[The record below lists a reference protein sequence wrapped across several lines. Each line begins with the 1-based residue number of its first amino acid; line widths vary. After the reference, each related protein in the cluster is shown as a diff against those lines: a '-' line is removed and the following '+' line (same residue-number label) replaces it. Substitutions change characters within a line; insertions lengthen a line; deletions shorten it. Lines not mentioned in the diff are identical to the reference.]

1 MSVLS
6 IRRAVDCALV
16 LCGVILTAVSISG
29 QSKPEPPPPDQA
41 EDVIRVNTTL
51 VQTDLMV
58 FDKKGRFVG
67 GLKPEQFALKIDNKP
82 QTIAFFEQVTSGH
95 LRLEQSA
102 PANARPTSKETPV
115 ATVRGRTVIF

>member
-67 GLKPEQFALKIDNKP
+67 GLKPEQFALKIDNKL
-82 QTIAFFEQVTSGH
+82 QTISFFEQVTSGKTSGNS
-95 LRLEQSA
+95 REERKTGA
-102 PANARPTSKETPV
+102 PGET
-115 ATVRGRTVIF
+115 